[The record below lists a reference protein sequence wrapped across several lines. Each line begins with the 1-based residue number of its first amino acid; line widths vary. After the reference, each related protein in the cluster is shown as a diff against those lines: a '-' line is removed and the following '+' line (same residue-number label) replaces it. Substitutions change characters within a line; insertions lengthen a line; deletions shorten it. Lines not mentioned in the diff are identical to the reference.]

1 MPARINHQS
10 NSEQLNSLLIHARA
24 EAQADA
30 AVKYSSHI
38 DGLIRHITNNELS
51 GVEIVELL
59 HQESQKLHES
69 GLSYQRGA
77 GL

>member
-1 MPARINHQS
+1 MPTRINHQS
-10 NSEQLNSLLIHARA
+10 NTVQLNILLSQARV
-24 EAQADA
+24 EAKADA

-51 GVEIVELL
+51 SVEIVELL
-59 HQESQKLHES
+59 HQESLKLHES